1 LWRREA
7 AVGEVSEAGF
17 VRADFVASEA
27 DLAVST
33 ALDMLRRVGE
43 EGKVRE

>member
-1 LWRREA
+1 
-7 AVGEVSEAGF
+7 